1 MTSGGRWEKQLEA
14 YELLVRGLA
23 LGGWNRVTTIL
34 HSNEIILM
42 FKSLT
47 PTEALKHSLP
57 FDQGGNDFEGAMG
70 KMNDV
75 LETTDQ
81 SRPHILLFLSDGSAS
96 YPSAQI
102 ARMNELKANFAKFYF
117 FAVGIMQEGILK
129 SMAAGV
135 DGGKF
140 VLAQTN
146 EDLIKEI
153 ISIKFE

>member
-1 MTSGGRWEKQLEA
+1 MTWGGRWEKQLEA
-14 YELLVRGLA
+14 YELLVQGLA

-34 HSNEIILM
+34 HSHNIILM

-47 PTEALKHSLP
+47 PTEALKHYLP
-57 FDQGGNDFEGAMG
+57 FDKGENDFEGAMG

-81 SRPHILLFLSDGSAS
+81 TQAQLLLFLSDGEWD
-96 YPSAQI
+96 YPYTEI
-102 ARMNELKANFAKFYF
+102 ARMNELKTKFQKFYF
-117 FAVGIMQEGILK
+117 FTVGIMKEGILK